1 MKDLKKG
8 FTRNQSNTS
17 TAITHAKTKMT
28 ANQLKAFYQTTTL
41 INQQDKKFYDYSISV
56 ENFVTKLGFTQTN
69 SDYVKDLC
77 RHLAKQYFE
86 IEQDGIW
93 EIYPI
98 FSMFKFDT
106 KKQLISI
113 SFNDK
118 MRPFLLELQE
128 KFTQIKEI
136 KHIIDFESKY
146 AIRIYAM
153 LKDYRL
159 MKFRDFEINKLT
171 EILQLPKSYEN
182 YAQLD
187 KKVLQV
193 ATQEINEKSDLIIT
207 KIEPIEK
214 ERKKILKIRVHFKTK
229 EPTKEAKAQTQK
241 ANEVNKFKKY
251 IGKAVLYI
259 GNLFQIESYFKTE
272 NNQMQFIGHSLF
284 FNAQTKKF
292 EVTENKSRLD
302 FHSLDYLESC
312 IKNAKTKMQEM
323 KNDPSKFEV
332 KDHSEAMQNLF
343 AKFAKNNNS

>member
-1 MKDLKKG
+1 MKELKNG

-41 INQQDKKFYDYSISV
+41 INQQDKTFYDYSISV

-146 AIRIYAM
+146 TIRIYAM

-193 ATQEINEKSDLIIT
+193 ATAEINQKSDLIIT

-229 EPTKEAKAQTQK
+229 EPTAEAKAQTQK

-251 IGKAVLYI
+251 IGKAVLYV

-272 NNQMQFIGHSLF
+272 NNQIQFVGSSLF
-284 FNAQTKKF
+284 FNPQNKKF
-292 EVTENKSRLD
+292 EATENKSRLD

-312 IKNAKTKMQEM
+312 VKNAKDKMQEM

-343 AKFAKNNNS
+343 AKFAKN

>member
-1 MKDLKKG
+1 MKELKKG

-41 INQQDKKFYDYSISV
+41 INQQDKTFYDYSISV

-86 IEQDGIW
+86 IEENGIW

-193 ATQEINEKSDLIIT
+193 AMTEINQKSDLLIT

-214 ERKKILKIRVHFKTK
+214 ERKRILKIRVHFKTK
-229 EPTKEAKAQTQK
+229 EPTAEAKAQTQK

-251 IGKAVLYI
+251 VGKEVLKLGSFFTI
-259 GNLFQIESYFKTE
+259 DKFLKVGDNKI
-272 NNQMQFIGHSLF
+272 QFIAH
-284 FNAQTKKF
+284 NEERET
-292 EVTENKSRLD
+292 RID
-302 FHSLDYLESC
+302 FDC
-312 IKNAKTKMQEM
+312 IAEIERYIREAKDKRAEM
-323 KNDPSKFEV
+323 KSNPDKFI
-332 KDHSEAMQNLF
+332 KKNQSEAMLNLF
-343 AKFAKNNNS
+343 AELEKKAAMKK